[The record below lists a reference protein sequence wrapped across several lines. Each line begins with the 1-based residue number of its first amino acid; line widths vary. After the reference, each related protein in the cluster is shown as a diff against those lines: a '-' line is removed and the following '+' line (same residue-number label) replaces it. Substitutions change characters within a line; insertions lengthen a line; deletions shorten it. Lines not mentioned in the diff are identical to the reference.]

1 MIFSLVI
8 GIGLARWAAS
18 ERGGAVAVFSI
29 LYVGAIFFWAWSGP
43 RLLYPVLPSLYFAL
57 LLGVEALSPKRLRP
71 AALGLAVAVL
81 LVASAY
87 KVAVIDDNR
96 LHTGDLQARTAWL
109 RANTDP
115 SESVVAEA
123 RQVNFLYGGRA
134 TVSYP
139 LPPLSA
145 TELDNYLTSS
155 GAAYLL
161 VAPEIKWQAACAPTY
176 SSLTSALLP
185 QISQLGVEGRLQLV
199 HRSQPDLIM
208 IYRIA
213 R

>member
-1 MIFSLVI
+1 M
-8 GIGLARWAAS
+8 
-18 ERGGAVAVFSI
+18 
-29 LYVGAIFFWAWSGP
+29 
-43 RLLYPVLPSLYFAL
+43 
-57 LLGVEALSPKRLRP
+57 
-71 AALGLAVAVL
+71 L

-161 VAPEIKWQAACAPTY
+161 VAPEIKWQAAYAPTY